1 MQLIM
6 IAWTLHYISKNDF
19 KELLDMFYERY
30 ENYLKERSYDNYGK
44 WHYKHR
50 KLRRAYFSMRRNIEL
65 LFEFEMTKNIPKHN
79 NSIEASFRWLK
90 DSLNRHSG
98 LKNRNKIRFIVE
110 YFSIKNNR

>member
-1 MQLIM
+1 MR
-6 IAWTLHYISKNDF
+6 
-19 KELLDMFYERY
+19 DMK
-30 ENYLKERSYDNYGK
+30 NYLKERSYDNYGK

-110 YFSIKNNR
+110 YFISKIIDNYKEIIKLPTLFVLYAVNL